1 MKRIV
6 KLKEKDLYN
15 IVEQVMNGTEESP
28 NDVKNDEEIKEVTNT
43 PGPKYVMAQEKVDKF
58 GNRVLVEPGTDFIL
72 SVFTED

>member
-28 NDVKNDEEIKEVTNT
+28 NDEEIKEVTNA